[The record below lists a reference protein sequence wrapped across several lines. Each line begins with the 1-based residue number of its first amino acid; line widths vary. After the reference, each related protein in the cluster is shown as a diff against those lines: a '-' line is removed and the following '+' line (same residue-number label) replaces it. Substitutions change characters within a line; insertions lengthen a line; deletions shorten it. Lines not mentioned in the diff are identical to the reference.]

1 MNILDFVLGLIFT
14 LSLLFLE
21 FFILIGIRRSND
33 DKEMKRI
40 LLWSFI
46 SIFILILVII
56 YFLVFPELQTL
67 IGGLSWNL

>member
-67 IGGLSWNL
+67 IGGLS